1 MRVANDVT
9 VFRDG
14 KVVSTLQDDEIQH
27 DTLVHQI
34 VGRKLEEA
42 LKRVQLHADAGAVLV
57 EVAGLQVGPLRDA
70 TFSLKRGEIVGVAGL
85 LGSGRSTLLQTLFGL
100 RQHTGGSVTL
110 EGQQLALDNPR
121 QAMRHGI
128 AFVPEDR
135 LVEAAFTELDV
146 RENLSIAVASQYYRR
161 GWMARKAERKDAQQ
175 LIAELAVKVENI
187 DSPFLSMS
195 GGNQQKIIIGRWVR
209 RNPKLLL
216 LDEPT
221 QGVDVGARAEIWRLA
236 RQLADDGAAVLTVS
250 SDLEELARVS
260 DRVLV
265 LRDGRINAVVEGDEL
280 TEDNLNVMLLNQE
293 ATNVDAS

>member
-1 MRVANDVT
+1 
-9 VFRDG
+9 
-14 KVVSTLQDDEIQH
+14 
-27 DTLVHQI
+27 
-34 VGRKLEEA
+34 
-42 LKRVQLHADAGAVLV
+42 
-57 EVAGLQVGPLRDA
+57 
-70 TFSLKRGEIVGVAGL
+70 
-85 LGSGRSTLLQTLFGL
+85 
-100 RQHTGGSVTL
+100 
-110 EGQQLALDNPR
+110 
-121 QAMRHGI
+121 
-128 AFVPEDR
+128 
-135 LVEAAFTELDV
+135 
-146 RENLSIAVASQYYRR
+146 
-161 GWMARKAERKDAQQ
+161 MARKAERKDAQQ

-280 TEDNLNVMLLNQE
+280 TEDNLNLMLLNQE